1 MIVHLYQNER
11 LTPTIMLRALCMG
24 DTEFFVSSVAV
35 RARVPLSNTRSLILG
50 GNTSEI
56 AALLEKVDLPK

>member
-1 MIVHLYQNER
+1 MIVHLYQNDR
-11 LTPTIMLRALCMG
+11 LTPTIMLRALFMG
-24 DTEFFVSSVAV
+24 DTGLFVSNVAV

-56 AALLEKVDLPK
+56 AALLKR

>member
-1 MIVHLYQNER
+1 MIVHLYQNDR
-11 LTPTIMLRALCMG
+11 LTPTIMLRALCVG
-24 DTEFFVSSVAV
+24 DTEFFVSNVSV

-56 AALLEKVDLPK
+56 AALLEKVDLTK